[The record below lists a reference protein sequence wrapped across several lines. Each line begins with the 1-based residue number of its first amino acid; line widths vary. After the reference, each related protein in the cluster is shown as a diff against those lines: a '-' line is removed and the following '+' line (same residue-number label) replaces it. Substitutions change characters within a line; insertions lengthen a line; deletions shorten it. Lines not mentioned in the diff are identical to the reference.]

1 MVVKGPKEVFQAQKK
16 HLSRVTMSGANGTEN
31 VYILDMLGSPLKP
44 ERNRLSFK
52 HVTYKDLL
60 A

>member
-44 ERNRLSFK
+44 EGTGYPLSM
-52 HVTYKDLL
+52 
-60 A
+60 